1 MLTSHH
7 PSPQEGRHKDL
18 SEGHYHVHKGEVHIE
33 VRTHYSIIN
42 FSLELQVGLGLGLG
56 LRLGDGR
63 RFGGSADGLTNHQ
76 FKTKRQDGARG
87 KFSQLYMK
95 EHTSLAYKDPSGT
108 PVPHTPAHDN
118 FKFYGCM
125 F

>member
-1 MLTSHH
+1 M
-7 PSPQEGRHKDL
+7 
-18 SEGHYHVHKGEVHIE
+18 HKGEVHIE

-42 FSLELQVGLGLGLG
+42 FSLEL
-56 LRLGDGR
+56 
-63 RFGGSADGLTNHQ
+63 
-76 FKTKRQDGARG
+76 QDGARG

-108 PVPHTPAHDN
+108 PVPHTPAYDN
-118 FKFYGCM
+118 FKFYRCM